1 MPCSWPGLQYPQ
13 CPAQPQLPCSE
24 PRGQLMEG
32 GAGAGAGQAP
42 VISVHTVAGGRLV
55 RSPSR
60 DSVTTQ
66 VTSVTA

>member
-1 MPCSWPGLQYPQ
+1 
-13 CPAQPQLPCSE
+13 
-24 PRGQLMEG
+24 MEG

-55 RSPSR
+55 RSPSQ

-66 VTSVTA
+66 VTSVTTP